1 VNSHFRRR
9 QQALFASQ
17 QLSVLALSGDV
28 NIRRL
33 TCAAPNARLPE
44 GERAVY
50 ATVKIRTNVIPSASG
65 ANLMEVPMATFVVLA
80 SFSDQGIKNVKQ
92 TIERAD
98 AFKQMAT
105 KAGATVK
112 DIYWTL
118 GAHDIVAICEA
129 PDDETATALSLSVAS
144 RGNVRSETLRAFSF
158 DEMKKVLG
166 KMV

>member
-1 VNSHFRRR
+1 
-9 QQALFASQ
+9 
-17 QLSVLALSGDV
+17 
-28 NIRRL
+28 
-33 TCAAPNARLPE
+33 
-44 GERAVY
+44 
-50 ATVKIRTNVIPSASG
+50 
-65 ANLMEVPMATFVVLA
+65 MEVAMATFVVLA

-105 KAGATVK
+105 NVGATIK

-118 GAHDIVAICEA
+118 GSHDVVAICEA

-144 RGNVRSETLRAFSF
+144 RGNVRSETLRAFSV
-158 DEMKKVLG
+158 DEMKKVVG

>member
-1 VNSHFRRR
+1 MREWD
-9 QQALFASQ
+9 ASCGVYCGANQ
-17 QLSVLALSGDV
+17 EYGQLSAGGQP
-28 NIRRL
+28 
-33 TCAAPNARLPE
+33 T
-44 GERAVY
+44 
-50 ATVKIRTNVIPSASG
+50 
-65 ANLMEVPMATFVVLA
+65 EVPMATFVVLA

-105 KAGATVK
+105 KAGATIK

-118 GAHDIVAICEA
+118 RSRDIVAICEA
-129 PDDETATALSLSVAS
+129 PDDETATVLSLSVAS

-166 KMV
+166 KLI

>member
-1 VNSHFRRR
+1 
-9 QQALFASQ
+9 
-17 QLSVLALSGDV
+17 
-28 NIRRL
+28 
-33 TCAAPNARLPE
+33 
-44 GERAVY
+44 
-50 ATVKIRTNVIPSASG
+50 
-65 ANLMEVPMATFVVLA
+65 MATFVVLA

-105 KAGATVK
+105 KVGATVK

-158 DEMKKVLG
+158 DEMKKVLA